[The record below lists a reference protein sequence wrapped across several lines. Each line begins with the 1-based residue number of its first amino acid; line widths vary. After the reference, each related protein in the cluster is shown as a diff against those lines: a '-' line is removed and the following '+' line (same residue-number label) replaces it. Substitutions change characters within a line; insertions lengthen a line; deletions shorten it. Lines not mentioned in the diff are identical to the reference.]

1 MAKIPWVRIV
11 YLYLMTAIGLIV
23 FIIGSVTI
31 INTGLK
37 AFVFKKADLNYNSGP
52 SEIYLAKSVNQVDAL
67 KTCDNLTAEDKANI
81 EMWLADYKIWQE
93 NQKNQDPVTST
104 RQREASTAIAMIL
117 VGFPIYLI
125 HWRIIKKEKHSEETV

>member
-1 MAKIPWVRIV
+1 MAKISWIRMV

-37 AFVFKKADLNYNSGP
+37 AFVFKQADYNYDNKP
-52 SEIYLAKSVNQVDAL
+52 NEIYLQKSISQTEEL
-67 KTCDNLTAEDKANI
+67 KTCENLTEEDRANI
-81 EMWLADYKIWQE
+81 ESWLKDYQGWQE
-93 NQKNQDPVTST
+93 NSKNYNPVASN

-117 VGFPIYLI
+117 VGFPIYFI
-125 HWRIIKKEKHSEETV
+125 HWAIIKKEKHSEEIV